1 MSIELYVYAK
11 KTAEETGDGMFIF
24 YLPNSV
30 ARSLSEELNFEFDKP
45 TKLDLDTV
53 NAAISYYFEDT
64 KRIKKEIADYRN
76 QIRDNTDTMNMTPS
90 MEIFNRLREEN
101 NSIKEDIASYEDDLN
116 VNDWYGGCFQF
127 LKDIMDQNPTLYYYY
142 IYA

>member
-11 KTAEETGDGMFIF
+11 KTAEETGDGMLIF

-30 ARSLSEELNFEFDKP
+30 ARSLSEELNFKFDNP
-45 TKLDLDTV
+45 TQLDLDTV

-116 VNDWYGGCFQF
+116 VNDWYGGRFQF